1 MKKLD
6 NIINQFLTK
15 LYKKQGSVMSEL
27 IINWSKIVGE
37 ALAYDTR
44 PAKIRSQLYKGQKI
58 HILYVHVSDSSKAIE
73 ISYSES
79 VILERIAIFL
89 GKKAIQRILVQVI
102 SSIENVEE

>member
-6 NIINQFLTK
+6 NIMSQFLTK

-79 VILERIAIFL
+79 IILERIAIFL
-89 GKKAIQRILVQVI
+89 GKKAIQRILIQVI